1 MAQEEKPDTMLT
13 LRQVAGE
20 LNISLNAVYN
30 LIYSDNLRAVNL
42 APTNK
47 PGDRRFW
54 RVPRRCLA
62 EFLEARLTPDKRAVT
77 ERPAR
82 RRVRGMVIPNYLGL

>member
-1 MAQEEKPDTMLT
+1 MAQEDKPDTMLT

-54 RVPRRCLA
+54 RVPRRCLT
-62 EFLEARLTPDKRAVT
+62 EFLEARLTPGKQPTVEQQTRHRAHPQPI
-77 ERPAR
+77 R
-82 RRVRGMVIPNYLGL
+82 NHLGL